1 MINVTNSSRASS
13 RASKLRAMLSLRNAA
28 FVDGIQSLKAYNPFK
43 AVLQTKPI
51 KHSSCMTLI
60 RICEN
65 LFHKHQTKVTTR
77 KKG

>member
-13 RASKLRAMLSLRNAA
+13 GASKLSLRNTA